1 MSEFIGSRI
10 SLISRSDIRY
20 VGRLHDINSENHTV
34 ALEQVVSHGTEG
46 RRGDPAKEIA
56 GSDNVYEYIVFRGG
70 DVKDLR
76 IEETAPQPQPQVPD
90 DPAILGSSARP
101 PPPTYAQGNQQPP
114 NQYQQQMPPYYYP
127 PPPQA
132 QGRYGSSPY
141 QQGAMYGAYP
151 PPQGPQQ
158 PGLGQ
163 PPSSMPQVQQQ
174 PAQVQQNQ
182 APQQQGQAQAPQQ
195 APLVQQQQQTP
206 TSGPQNRAPPQAP
219 IGPAAN
225 RQQHSQ
231 QQPMNRGPMH
241 QGQNAQNSV
250 AQSQQPAHAKI
261 NEKQAPLAP
270 AQQTANDNSKPP
282 TPPENNEIK
291 LATPAPV
298 TQNTGRAPTGPKA
311 HGGIVPALPLPSHS
325 RPPRSP
331 APTSSQ
337 PVTRDAQ
344 STEAS
349 TSSSAPNDTN
359 AAVQDLANKV
369 NQLAMKTAVPGGNNN
384 VTGPAPA
391 LNNTH
396 NGSSGEPRPARGPG
410 TGGFV
415 ARGGR
420 GYRGG
425 YQSNQPR
432 KVEVPSTD
440 YDFASANAK
449 FNKQDLVK
457 EVIAGGEDERGTQP
471 ETPANGTNGNAD
483 GNNDDEVA
491 IPPAKFYNRGSSFFD
506 NISCENKDRAEA
518 KEGEKPRGGA
528 VWRGEE
534 QKKNLETFG
543 QGSVD
548 GGFNY
553 YGRGWRGRGRG
564 RGSYGRG
571 RGGNYGGSYNRG
583 GYRGQSQGQQQQ
595 QGGGAAA
602 SAGVDN

>member
-46 RRGDPAKEIA
+46 RRGDPTKEIA

-76 IEETAPQPQPQVPD
+76 IEETAPQPPQPQVPD
-90 DPAILGSSARP
+90 DPAILG
-101 PPPTYAQGNQQPP
+101 
-114 NQYQQQMPPYYYP
+114 
-127 PPPQA
+127 
-132 QGRYGSSPY
+132 GRYGSSPY

-163 PPSSMPQVQQQ
+163 PPAGVPQAQQQ
-174 PAQVQQNQ
+174 PAQQHQQNQ
-182 APQQQGQAQAPQQ
+182 ASQQQGQAQAPQQ
-195 APLVQQQQQTP
+195 APSVQQQTP
-206 TSGPQNRAPPQAP
+206 THGPQNRAPPQAP

-225 RQQHSQ
+225 RQQHT
-231 QQPMNRGPMH
+231 QQPMNRGPTH
-241 QGQNAQNSV
+241 QVPSAQNSV
-250 AQSQQPAHAKI
+250 AQSQLPAHAKI
-261 NEKQAPLAP
+261 NERQAPLAS
-270 AQQTANDNSKPP
+270 AQQTASDSSKPP
-282 TPPENNEIK
+282 TPPEDSETK
-291 LATPAPV
+291 SAPPAPV
-298 TQNTGRAPTGPKA
+298 TQNASRAPTGPKA
-311 HGGIVPALPLPSHS
+311 HGGIVPALPLPFHN

-331 APTSSQ
+331 APSSSQ
-337 PVTRDAQ
+337 PGTRNAQ

-349 TSSSAPNDTN
+349 ASTSTRNDTN

-369 NQLAMKTAVPGGNNN
+369 NQLAMKTAVPAGNN
-384 VTGPAPA
+384 VAGPAPA
-391 LNNTH
+391 LNDT
-396 NGSSGEPRPARGPG
+396 NGGPSGEPRPARGPG
-410 TGGFV
+410 TGGFI
-415 ARGGR
+415 ARGASRGR
-420 GYRGG
+420 SYRGG
-425 YQSNQPR
+425 FQSNQLR

-449 FNKQDLVK
+449 FNKQDLAK
-457 EVIAGGEDERGTQP
+457 EVIAGGEDERVAHP
-471 ETPANGTNGNAD
+471 ETPANGTNGYVD
-483 GNNDDEVA
+483 GNNKDEVV
-491 IPPAKFYNRGSSFFD
+491 IPPAKFYNPFSSFFD
-506 NISCENKDRAEA
+506 NISCENKERAEA

-548 GGFNY
+548 GGPNH

-564 RGSYGRG
+564 RGNYGRG
-571 RGGNYGGSYNRG
+571 RGGGYGGSYNRG
-583 GYRGQSQGQQQQ
+583 AYRRQSQVQQQQ
-595 QGGGAAA
+595 QDGGAAA
-602 SAGVDN
+602 AGDGDN

>member
-34 ALEQVVSHGTEG
+34 ALEQVVSYGTEG
-46 RRGDPAKEIA
+46 RCGDPAKEIA

-76 IEETAPQPQPQVPD
+76 IEETAPQPPQPQVPD

-101 PPPTYAQGNQQPP
+101 PPPSYAQGNQQPP
-114 NQYQQQMPPYYYP
+114 NQYQHQTPPYYY

-141 QQGAMYGAYP
+141 QQGAMYSAYP
-151 PPQGPQQ
+151 PPQGPQH

-163 PPSSMPQVQQQ
+163 PPASMPQAQQQ
-174 PAQVQQNQ
+174 PTQQHQQNQ
-182 APQQQGQAQAPQQ
+182 APQQQGQAQTPQQ
-195 APLVQQQQQTP
+195 APLAQQQTP
-206 TSGPQNRAPPQAP
+206 TYGPQNRAPPQAP

-225 RQQHSQ
+225 RQQ
-231 QQPMNRGPMH
+231 QPMNRGPMH
-241 QGQNAQNSV
+241 QVPSAQNSV
-250 AQSQQPAHAKI
+250 AQSQPPAHAKI
-261 NEKQAPLAP
+261 NERQVPLASV
-270 AQQTANDNSKPP
+270 QQAANDSPKPP
-282 TPPENNEIK
+282 VPPEDSETK
-291 LATPAPV
+291 PAPPALV
-298 TQNTGRAPTGPKA
+298 TQNTSRAPTGPKA
-311 HGGIVPALPLPSHS
+311 HGGIVPALPLPSHN

-331 APTSSQ
+331 APSLSQ
-337 PVTRDAQ
+337 PVTRNAQ
-344 STEAS
+344 SAEAPVP
-349 TSSSAPNDTN
+349 TSAHNDTN

-369 NQLAMKTAVPGGNNN
+369 NQLAMKTAVPAGNNN
-384 VTGPAPA
+384 VAGPVPA
-391 LNNTH
+391 LSDT
-396 NGSSGEPRPARGPG
+396 NGGPSGEPRPARGPG

-415 ARGGR
+415 TRGR

-425 YQSNQPR
+425 FQSNQSR

-449 FNKQDLVK
+449 FNKQDLAK
-457 EVIAGGEDERGTQP
+457 EVIAGGEDERVTHP
-471 ETPANGTNGNAD
+471 ETPANDTNGYVD
-483 GNNDDEVA
+483 GNNKDEVV
-491 IPPAKFYNRGSSFFD
+491 IPPAKFYNPGSSFFD
-506 NISCENKDRAEA
+506 NISCENKERAEA

-534 QKKNLETFG
+534 QKRNLETFG

-548 GGFNY
+548 GGFNH

-564 RGSYGRG
+564 RSNYGRG
-571 RGGNYGGSYNRG
+571 RGGNYGGAYSRG

-595 QGGGAAA
+595 QDGGGAA
-602 SAGVDN
+602 GDGDN

>member
-76 IEETAPQPQPQVPD
+76 IEETAPQPPQPQVPD
-90 DPAILGSSARP
+90 DPAILGSSTRP
-101 PPPTYAQGNQQPP
+101 PPQSYAQGNQQPP
-114 NQYQQQMPPYYYP
+114 NQYQQQMPPYYY
-127 PPPQA
+127 PPQA

-163 PPSSMPQVQQQ
+163 PPAGIPQAQQQ
-174 PAQVQQNQ
+174 PTQHQQNQ
-182 APQQQGQAQAPQQ
+182 APQQQGQTQAPQQ
-195 APLVQQQQQTP
+195 APLAQQQTP
-206 TSGPQNRAPPQAP
+206 THGPQNRAPLQAP

-225 RQQHSQ
+225 RQQHP
-231 QQPMNRGPMH
+231 QQPLNRGPMH
-241 QGQNAQNSV
+241 QGPNAQNSV
-250 AQSQQPAHAKI
+250 AQSQPPAHAKI
-261 NEKQAPLAP
+261 NEKQVPLTSV
-270 AQQTANDNSKPP
+270 QQTANDNSKPP
-282 TPPENNEIK
+282 TPPEDNETK
-291 LATPAPV
+291 PAPPAPV
-298 TQNTGRAPTGPKA
+298 AQNTGRAPTGPKA
-311 HGGIVPALPLPSHS
+311 HAGIVPALPLPSHS

-331 APTSSQ
+331 ALSSPQ
-337 PVTRDAQ
+337 PITRNAQ

-349 TSSSAPNDTN
+349 ASTSAHNDTN

-369 NQLAMKTAVPGGNNN
+369 NQLAMKTAVPAGNSN
-384 VTGPAPA
+384 VAGPAPT
-391 LNNTH
+391 LNDTND
-396 NGSSGEPRPARGPG
+396 GPSGEPRPARGPG
-410 TGGFV
+410 RGGF
-415 ARGGR
+415 ATSNRRGFRSGF
-420 GYRGG
+420 
-425 YQSNQPR
+425 QNHQPR
-432 KVEVPSTD
+432 KVEVPTTD

-457 EVIAGGEDERGTQP
+457 EVIAGGEDERVTHP
-471 ETPANGTNGNAD
+471 ETPANGTNGYVD
-483 GNNDDEVA
+483 GNNKDEIV
-491 IPPAKFYNRGSSFFD
+491 IPPAKFYNRQSSFFD
-506 NISCENKDRAEA
+506 NISCENKERAEA

-548 GGFNY
+548 GGFNH
-553 YGRGWRGRGRG
+553 YGRGGWRGRGRG
-564 RGSYGRG
+564 RGYSRG
-571 RGGNYGGSYNRG
+571 RGGGGYGGAYNRG
-583 GYRGQSQGQQQQ
+583 GYRGQSQGQQRQQ
-595 QGGGAAA
+595 DGGAAA
-602 SAGVDN
+602 GDGDDN